1 LRADDAIAAALQHLS
16 PATTELG
23 ASFGSE
29 VSLKD
34 FRKDI
39 IIEF

>member
-1 LRADDAIAAALQHLS
+1 MAAGL
-16 PATTELG
+16 
-23 ASFGSE
+23 GSE

-39 IIEF
+39 IIEVYNEGRAVGACLQCLSLLGL